1 MNIYGHTEK
10 RSEKALQSSRT
21 PVTLAVK
28 DGLYICPVCK
38 EKTQQAFDPAT
49 NATNLRL
56 WCKKCKSVHYVNI
69 VFGQCSVVSRYR

>member
-1 MNIYGHTEK
+1 MQNVN
-10 RSEKALQSSRT
+10 R
-21 PVTLAVK
+21 PVTLTVR
-28 DGLYICPVCK
+28 DGLYVCPVCK

-56 WCKKCKSVHYVNI
+56 WCKKCKSTHYVNI

>member
-1 MNIYGHTEK
+1 MQNA
-10 RSEKALQSSRT
+10 KAA
-21 PVTLAVK
+21 VTLAVK
-28 DGLYICPVCK
+28 DGLYVCPVCK
-38 EKTQQAFDPAT
+38 EKTQQAFDAAT

>member
-1 MNIYGHTEK
+1 M
-10 RSEKALQSSRT
+10 QSLKS

-28 DGLYICPVCK
+28 DGLYVCPVCK
-38 EKTQQAFDPAT
+38 EKTHQAYDEAT

-69 VFGQCSVVSRYR
+69 VFGRAAVISRYR